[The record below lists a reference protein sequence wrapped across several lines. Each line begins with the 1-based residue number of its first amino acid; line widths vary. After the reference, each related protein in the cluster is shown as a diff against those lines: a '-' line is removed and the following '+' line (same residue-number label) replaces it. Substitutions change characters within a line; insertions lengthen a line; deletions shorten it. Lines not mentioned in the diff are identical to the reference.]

1 MKTRK
6 IIIISI
12 CILIML
18 IFLNANICYATDLG
32 IGDLNNYKTDNIQ
45 MGNLASRAGTVL
57 GIVQTIGSVLAV
69 AMLVIIGI
77 KYMLGSIEEKAEYKK
92 TLIPYLIGA
101 FLVFTGTLIPNIIY
115 KIVQGW

>member
-1 MKTRK
+1 MKVKR
-6 IIIISI
+6 IIVLI

-18 IFLNANICYATDLG
+18 IFLNLNICYAADLG
-32 IGDLNNYKTDNIQ
+32 IGNLDNYKTDNIQ

-57 GIVQTIGSVLAV
+57 GIIQTIGSVLAV
-69 AMLVIIGI
+69 VMLIIIGI

-115 KIVQGW
+115 KIAQGW